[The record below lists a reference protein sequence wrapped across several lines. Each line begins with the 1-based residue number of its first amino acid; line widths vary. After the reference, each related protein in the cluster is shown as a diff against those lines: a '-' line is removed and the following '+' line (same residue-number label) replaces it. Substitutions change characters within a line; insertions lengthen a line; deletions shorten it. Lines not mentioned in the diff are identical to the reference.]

1 MSAPRFDL
9 YTLVHKGQ
17 RHKLFQLTYAAGQ
30 LSADDRAA
38 REGLAK
44 EIATTVAALVEHAEA
59 EERFFGP
66 LYLEAAPEVGER
78 LAAEHDALEADL
90 ARVRGAVET
99 ALADATPTADLA
111 LYRALARFTS
121 VYLAHVELEEGS
133 MPALWARF
141 DDAALGR
148 AQGAVVAAHARAT
161 VQFNLKHMLPAA
173 SPAERIA
180 FLSTLRRQLPP
191 PAFAGVRE
199 LVEALVPASEWAHI
213 DAA

>member
-17 RHKLFQLTYAAGQ
+17 RHKLFRLTLAAGRI
-30 LSADDRAA
+30 SADDRAG
-38 REGLAK
+38 REALAQ
-44 EIATTVAALVEHAEA
+44 EIATTLSSLVEHAEG
-59 EERFFGP
+59 EEMFFGP
-66 LYLEAAPEVGER
+66 LYREAAPALGER
-78 LAAEHDALEADL
+78 LAAEHGALEQEL
-90 ARVRGAVET
+90 ARVRGAVAA
-99 ALADATPTADLA
+99 ALAEATAAADLA
-111 LYRALARFTS
+111 LYRALARLTS
-121 VYLAHVELEEGS
+121 AYLAHVEIEEGS

-148 AQGAVVAAHARAT
+148 AQSAVVAAHSRAT

-173 SPAERIA
+173 SPAERVS
-180 FLSTLRRQLPP
+180 FLSNLRRQLPP

-199 LVEALVPASEWAHI
+199 LVGALVPASEWAHI

>member
-1 MSAPRFDL
+1 MPRR
-9 YTLVHKGQ
+9 
-17 RHKLFQLTYAAGQ
+17 RH
-30 LSADDRAA
+30 
-38 REGLAK
+38 
-44 EIATTVAALVEHAEA
+44 
-59 EERFFGP
+59 
-66 LYLEAAPEVGER
+66 
-78 LAAEHDALEADL
+78 
-90 ARVRGAVET
+90 
-99 ALADATPTADLA
+99 LA

-180 FLSTLRRQLPP
+180 FLSNLRRQLPP